1 MASIN
6 RTSFGLNFKAAE
18 KANMWEAVWEAHMS
32 TDGDH
37 GERSFRCAGECA
49 KSPKTTGSKFKSDS
63 CHAPTA
69 YCFIIP
75 IKNTLNLPGKT
86 KIWHGPCPAD
96 GGEACWTTDRSE
108 RRCQKSGR
116 QEVRKDEEQ
125 QKGKRRKAYKE
136 GENKG
141 EKAES
146 SEGGEGKGR
155 PRKKRGENRQW
166 AWHRG
171 ALAPWPSSKLWSVWA
186 E

>member
-1 MASIN
+1 
-6 RTSFGLNFKAAE
+6 
-18 KANMWEAVWEAHMS
+18 MS
-32 TDGDH
+32 
-37 GERSFRCAGECA
+37 EE
-49 KSPKTTGSKFKSDS
+49 
-63 CHAPTA
+63 
-69 YCFIIP
+69 
-75 IKNTLNLPGKT
+75 
-86 KIWHGPCPAD
+86 W
-96 GGEACWTTDRSE
+96 
-108 RRCQKSGR
+108 
-116 QEVRKDEEQ
+116 EVRKDEEQ

-155 PRKKRGENRQW
+155 PRKKRGENRQR